1 MRHKRLP
8 PRRLRALGTPDLGRL
23 DVRLPGLG
31 AGQETASRSI
41 SEATRTSSPSR
52 PGSRSRSQ
60 GYPRLASSR
69 PLAAAFQPDRWASAA
84 LGSKRNELELGSSG
98 VATLARSVRVRT
110 VLDARPGTPR
120 RYLLQ
125 TLLLAHSLVAVGGGS
140 PLEVVVIG
148 EAGDSLGARLRE
160 LGVELVTSPPH
171 PLDAVGRNTNKLLGL
186 RHPSD
191 GPVLLVDNDLCFL
204 EDVSDLA
211 GRSVRASIGGTARV
225 TDAQWAHIEQATG
238 LRPLAAEWVPM
249 RERLEAAKAGREPQ
263 PEQRLYLSAGVVWVG
278 RPPELEAIWSAHID
292 AIAHAFE
299 GHPASTRQVRGSDQ
313 AGFATAV
320 ANGRRLRPAPVRV
333 QLSADVLPARTVR
346 AHRRSSTSTSS
357 ARTRPWS
364 CRKR

>member
-1 MRHKRLP
+1 M
-8 PRRLRALGTPDLGRL
+8 
-23 DVRLPGLG
+23 
-31 AGQETASRSI
+31 
-41 SEATRTSSPSR
+41 
-52 PGSRSRSQ
+52 
-60 GYPRLASSR
+60 
-69 PLAAAFQPDRWASAA
+69 
-84 LGSKRNELELGSSG
+84 
-98 VATLARSVRVRT
+98 
-110 VLDARPGTPR
+110 
-120 RYLLQ
+120 
-125 TLLLAHSLVAVGGGS
+125 
-140 PLEVVVIG
+140 IG

-320 ANGRRLRPAPVRV
+320 ATAGGFDLLPFEYNYRPMCFRLGLSEQPKIVHLNKLGEDETMVLSEALTKLWDIRMIKRIRRDNQNAVGAQRSPDEQERLLDQAISIRDRVLRIG
-333 QLSADVLPARTVR
+333 ADADLDSFR
-346 AHRRSSTSTSS
+346 A
-357 ARTRPWS
+357 
-364 CRKR
+364 